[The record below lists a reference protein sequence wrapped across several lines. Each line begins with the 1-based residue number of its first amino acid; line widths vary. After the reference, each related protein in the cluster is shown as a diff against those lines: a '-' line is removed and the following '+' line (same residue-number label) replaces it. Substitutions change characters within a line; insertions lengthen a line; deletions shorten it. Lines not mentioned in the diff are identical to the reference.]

1 MNSWLTLDGV
11 GFSYGSNTVFT
22 GLSVEVSA
30 DESVLAIVGP
40 SGIGKSTIIKVLAG
54 HLRPSQGDVTVCG
67 ETVRGPAAT
76 RPVVF
81 QDYNLFPWKTVLDNV
96 VFGLKCA
103 GVAPAERQRRGRDL
117 LTKLRMKDAEDL
129 LPSMLSGGM
138 QQRVGLARALAVS
151 PNCILMDEPFSALD
165 NEMKEALCLEISG
178 LVAEENTRFVI
189 VTHDLSDAV
198 FLGNHI
204 LAITSFGDT
213 IEYRIASPSHPRT
226 LDFRYSREFLAHIEC
241 LRRMLAGGEE
251 GAGAHDSRTQPIE
264 VDQKSKISPCRSDI
278 GGFVEQGMTERGNL
292 RRKGR
297 ENE

>member
-1 MNSWLTLDGV
+1 MNSWLTLDRV
-11 GFSYGSNTVFT
+11 DFSYGSDTVFA

-30 DESVLAIVGP
+30 NESVLAIVGP

-54 HLRPSQGDVTVCG
+54 HLRPSQGDVIVCG
-67 ETVRGPAAT
+67 EKVRGPAAT

-103 GVAPAERQRRGRDL
+103 GVAHAERQRRGREL

-165 NEMKEALCLEISG
+165 NEMKETLCLEISS
-178 LVAEENTRFVI
+178 LVAEESTRFVI
-189 VTHDLSDAV
+189 VTHDLADAV

-204 LAITSFGDT
+204 LVITSSGDT
-213 IEYRIASPSHPRT
+213 IEYRIDSPFHPRT

-241 LRRMLAGGEE
+241 LRGMLAGGED
-251 GAGAHDSRTQPIE
+251 GAGTHDFRKQPIE
-264 VDQKSKISPCRSDI
+264 VDQQSNVRSI
-278 GGFVEQGMTERGNL
+278 QEI
-292 RRKGR
+292 
-297 ENE
+297 